1 MNTAMAITAQHTAI
15 ATEITTAEFCL
26 PFLCFNKKND
36 FFYIFIAECFLLEQF
51 TFILKPCDAQYQII
65 HVKYV
70 RSLH

>member
-36 FFYIFIAECFLLEQF
+36 FFYIFIAECFFVRTIYIYLEA
-51 TFILKPCDAQYQII
+51 L
-65 HVKYV
+65 
-70 RSLH
+70 